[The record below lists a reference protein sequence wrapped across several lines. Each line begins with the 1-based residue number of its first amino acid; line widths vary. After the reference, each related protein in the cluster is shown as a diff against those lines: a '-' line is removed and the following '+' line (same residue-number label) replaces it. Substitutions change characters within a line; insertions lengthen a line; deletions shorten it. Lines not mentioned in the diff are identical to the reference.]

1 MDGTSVLE
9 RRKEMKKYR
18 TPGLVVVTLILLSL
32 LPVQVVTAEAI
43 FTTCEGVLIPLGVV
57 ELGTWTYPGGNT
69 HIRGMVA
76 KYQQSMPNS
85 DPRCSGLTTSVRN
98 ANLDADGAGPS
109 WGTFHMVLE
118 EGGPDGWDGS
128 WTGMSYADGS
138 SSIQVVGHGFG
149 NLEGQHVFVD
159 IAFPAMFAPGAA
171 SGYILDPGGE

>member
-1 MDGTSVLE
+1 
-9 RRKEMKKYR
+9 MKKYR

-32 LPVQVVTAEAI
+32 LPVQVVTAEAV

-57 ELGTWTYPGGNT
+57 EFGTWTYPGGNT
-69 HIRGMVA
+69 HIRGMVG

-85 DPRCSGLTTSVRN
+85 DPRCSGWTTSVRN

-118 EGGPDGWDGS
+118 EGGTDGWDGS

-159 IAFPAMFAPGAA
+159 IAFPVMFAPGAA